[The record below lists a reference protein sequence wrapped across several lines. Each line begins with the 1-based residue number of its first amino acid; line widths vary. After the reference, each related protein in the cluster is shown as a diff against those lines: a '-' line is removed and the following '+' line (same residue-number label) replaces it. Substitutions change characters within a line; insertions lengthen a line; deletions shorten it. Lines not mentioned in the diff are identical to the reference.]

1 METVV
6 GRPRAGGCQ
15 SSFAIGLRA
24 GSDAAAQRLAAGRRV
39 GRRRL
44 GGGAEIRLAPRAAI
58 RHVAGML
65 PPASASARPGSMAR
79 LTHWVLTSLT
89 RVPGGA
95 RLRSLLGVAA
105 GLLAIGWFDY
115 VTGTR
120 MSFVVFYLVPVTLAT
135 AWFGRSAGI
144 LTALTSVVI
153 RFIADSRDDATTLQ
167 ETWLWWNSFGSL
179 IVYLAVVWLFDALVQ
194 LHRQLEQ
201 RVRERTLELEEEV
214 RKRQAVQRE
223 LLELSGRER
232 SAMGREL
239 HDQLGQHLV
248 GTAMAAQ
255 VLAERLQSRGENGA
269 REARQIADL
278 VEQGIAQTRQLAQGL
293 LLAHIEP
300 ARLASELEEL
310 CATLRQQFPR
320 VECVC
325 QVDPTAQL
333 RDGHAAAQTY
343 RLVQEAL
350 RNALRHSG
358 ARRVVLR
365 VTAHDHGLEIAV
377 EDDGRGLPEQ
387 RYGPGMGL
395 RIMQHRAEHIGTRL
409 ELSARPGGGTRVAC
423 LVPFEPP
430 ARPLT

>member
-1 METVV
+1 
-6 GRPRAGGCQ
+6 
-15 SSFAIGLRA
+15 
-24 GSDAAAQRLAAGRRV
+24 
-39 GRRRL
+39 
-44 GGGAEIRLAPRAAI
+44 
-58 RHVAGML
+58 ML

-153 RFIADSRDDATTLQ
+153 RFIADSRDDATMLQ

-201 RVRERTLELEEEV
+201 RVRDRTLELEQEV

-310 CATLRQQFPR
+310 CATLRQQFPG

-325 QVDPTAQL
+325 QVDSTAQL

-358 ARRVVLR
+358 ARQVVLR
-365 VTAHDHGLEIAV
+365 VTARDHGLEIAV

-423 LVPFEPP
+423 VVPFEPP